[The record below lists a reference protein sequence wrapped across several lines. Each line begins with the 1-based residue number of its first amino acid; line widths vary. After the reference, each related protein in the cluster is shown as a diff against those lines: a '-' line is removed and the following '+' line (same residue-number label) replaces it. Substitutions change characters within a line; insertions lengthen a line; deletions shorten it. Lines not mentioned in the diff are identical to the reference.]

1 VDVISNF
8 EIEKKNKYLA
18 LAQGDEMLQIKAQL
32 E

>member
-1 VDVISNF
+1 VIQSF

-18 LAQGDEMLQIKAQL
+18 LAQSDEMLQIKAQL